1 MVQTSGRID
10 RRRRATDRAGAR
22 RRRILLYG
30 AAAVTIAAVV
40 IGALLVGRTVA
51 HDEAFRNAGKLTTE
65 LADQVGP
72 LITDAANGD
81 PTQSANLNRI
91 IADRKHAG
99 FLKLVTIW
107 GADGG
112 VIYSD
117 DARQIGRRLT
127 PPDEVTLAITEGTVS
142 ADFAVQPEVDQGS
155 LDVNVDG
162 PGFVEVYVPLALP
175 NGTRV
180 AFEAY
185 YDYPQAAA
193 DADQLFRQFL
203 PLVLGLLLLLIIQ
216 LPIAVLVRRIRRRR
230 AERLGLP
237 ENIFSGT
244 GKERIQVAANLHDG
258 PIQDIAG
265 VGYALGA
272 VALSVPEHGQPMM
285 RQAQQSL
292 QRAQQSLR
300 RLMVDLYPLDLT
312 AAQLP
317 AAITSLAGPLRQ
329 HGIDV
334 LTTFEPLPALPDDL
348 VHALY
353 QGAHEALANVA
364 EHAHATHVDVDLS
377 MDADRPGVPF
387 VRLRIADDGVGFD
400 AYNTA
405 AQTDGRGGLRV
416 LGHRLTELGGS
427 LTLVTRPG
435 HGTTLRIELPSAGD
449 HSA

>member
-1 MVQTSGRID
+1 
-10 RRRRATDRAGAR
+10 
-22 RRRILLYG
+22 
-30 AAAVTIAAVV
+30 
-40 IGALLVGRTVA
+40 LLVGRTVA
-51 HDEAFRNAGKLTTE
+51 RDEAFRNAGKLTTE

-107 GADGG
+107 GADGE

-117 DARQIGRRLT
+117 DARQVGRRLT

-142 ADFAVQPEVDQGS
+142 ADFAVQPEVDEGS
-155 LDVNVDG
+155 VDVDLDG

-216 LPIAVLVRRIRRRR
+216 LPIAALVRRIRRRR
-230 AERLGLP
+230 AERLRLP
-237 ENIFSGT
+237 EPAFSGT
-244 GKERIQVAANLHDG
+244 GKDRIQVAANLHDG

-272 VALSVPEHGQPMM
+272 VAMSVPEQGQPMM

-312 AAQLP
+312 AAGLP
-317 AAITSLAGPLRQ
+317 AAISSLAGPLRQ

-334 LTTFEPLPALPDDL
+334 RTTFEPLPDDQ

-353 QGAHEALANVA
+353 QGAHESLANVA
-364 EHAHATHVDVDLS
+364 EHAHATHVDIDLF
-377 MDADRPGVPF
+377 MDNERPGLPF
-387 VRLRIADDGVGFD
+387 IQLRVADDGIGFD
-400 AYNTA
+400 PTNPDAS
-405 AQTDGRGGLRV
+405 GRDGLRV
-416 LGHRLTELGGS
+416 LEHRLVELGGS
-427 LTLVTRPG
+427 LTVQARPG
-435 HGTTLRIELPSAGD
+435 NGTTVRIELPDTGEHRA
-449 HSA
+449 

>member
-1 MVQTSGRID
+1 
-10 RRRRATDRAGAR
+10 
-22 RRRILLYG
+22 
-30 AAAVTIAAVV
+30 
-40 IGALLVGRTVA
+40 
-51 HDEAFRNAGKLTTE
+51 
-65 LADQVGP
+65 
-72 LITDAANGD
+72 
-81 PTQSANLNRI
+81 
-91 IADRKHAG
+91 
-99 FLKLVTIW
+99 
-107 GADGG
+107 
-112 VIYSD
+112 
-117 DARQIGRRLT
+117 
-127 PPDEVTLAITEGTVS
+127 VS
-142 ADFAVQPEVDQGS
+142 ADFAVQPEVDEGS
-155 LDVNVDG
+155 LDVDLNG

-216 LPIAVLVRRIRRRR
+216 LPIAALVRRIRRRR
-230 AERLGLP
+230 AQRLGLP
-237 ENIFSGT
+237 EAGFSGT

-292 QRAQQSLR
+292 QRAQRSLR

-312 AAQLP
+312 STQLP

-334 LTTFEPLPALPDDL
+334 RTTFEPLPALREEM

-364 EHAHATHVDVDLS
+364 EHAHATHVDIDLS
-377 MDADRPGVPF
+377 MDHDRV
-387 VRLRIADDGVGFD
+387 GVGFVQLRITD
-400 AYNTA
+400 DGIGFDPDWAHA
-405 AQTDGRGGLRV
+405 ETDGHDGLRV
-416 LGHRLTELGGS
+416 LQHRLTELGGS
-427 LTLVTRPG
+427 LTVVARPG
-435 HGTTLRIELPSAGD
+435 HGTTVRIELPDTGEHRA
-449 HSA
+449 

>member
-1 MVQTSGRID
+1 M
-10 RRRRATDRAGAR
+10 
-22 RRRILLYG
+22 
-30 AAAVTIAAVV
+30 
-40 IGALLVGRTVA
+40 
-51 HDEAFRNAGKLTTE
+51 
-65 LADQVGP
+65 
-72 LITDAANGD
+72 ITDAANGD

-91 IADRKHAG
+91 IADRKQAG

-107 GADGG
+107 GADGN

-117 DARQIGRRLT
+117 DARQIGRHLT

-142 ADFAVQPEVDQGS
+142 ADFAVQPEVDEGS
-155 LDVNVDG
+155 LDVDLNG

-216 LPIAVLVRRIRRRR
+216 LPIAEVVRRIRRRR
-230 AERLGLP
+230 AQRLGLP
-237 ENIFSGT
+237 EAGFSGT

-272 VALSVPEHGQPMM
+272 VAMSVPEHGQPMM

-292 QRAQQSLR
+292 QRAQRSLR
-300 RLMVDLYPLDLT
+300 RLMIDLYPLDLST
-312 AAQLP
+312 DRLP
-317 AAITSLAGPLRQ
+317 DAITSLAGPLRQ

-334 LTTFEPLPALPDDL
+334 RTTFTPLPALSDDT

-353 QGAHEALANVA
+353 QAAHEALANVA
-364 EHAHATHVDVDLS
+364 EHAHASRVDVELS
-377 MDADRPGVPF
+377 CDRDRGGRAV
-387 VRLRIADDGVGFD
+387 VLLRIADDGVGFD
-400 AYNTA
+400 RAEIHPA
-405 AQTDGRGGLRV
+405 ADGQHGLGV
-416 LGHRLTELGGS
+416 LEHRLTELGGR
-427 LTLVTRPG
+427 LNVHAQPG
-435 HGTTLRIELPSAGD
+435 LGTTLCIELPQPDGVD
-449 HSA
+449 